1 MQPQCTCKGC
11 TARFVGCHSQCEKYA
26 AFLAK
31 RQAER
36 AERLQKTSVYREQAE
51 YTKAVHRK
59 IEQRERRSKR
69 R

>member
-1 MQPQCTCKGC
+1 METCACKGC

-31 RQAER
+31 RQADREKR
-36 AERLQKTSVYREQAE
+36 RNRFSVAREQCE
-51 YTKAVHRK
+51 YIKSVHQR
-59 IEQRERRSKR
+59 IERRERRSKR

>member
-36 AERLQKTSVYREQAE
+36 AERLQKTSVYPEQAE

-59 IEQRERRSKR
+59 IEQTESRSKPR
-69 R
+69 

>member
-1 MQPQCTCKGC
+1 METCACKDCTD
-11 TARFVGCHSQCEKYA
+11 RVMGCHGTCEKYA
-26 AFLAK
+26 EFLAK

-59 IEQRERRSKR
+59 IEQRERRSGR